1 MIPDCQKRFNAAYQ
15 DLKSIVDEDVS
26 VHDARCVGFYSFQF
40 LKRMEMFINF
50 LLLCAI
56 LIKLSETFLLHRS

>member
-26 VHDARCVGFYSFQF
+26 VHDARCVGFYSFQI
-40 LKRMEMFINF
+40 LKKDGNVHKFSVVVCYPDKSF
-50 LLLCAI
+50 
-56 LIKLSETFLLHRS
+56 